1 MPWRTQTVKEQRIE
15 LVTLARKPGA
25 NISELAR
32 RFGVSRKTIYK
43 WLNRDDMDDRSCRP
57 KNSPKRTPQAQEA
70 RILAARDDHP
80 AWGARKIAHVLSRDS
95 GIVLASSTVNS
106 ILRRNGRIS
115 PEASR
120 AATPWQRFEHP
131 FPNDLWQMDFKGYFS
146 TSHEGRCH
154 PLTIL
159 DDHSRYNLC
168 LDAQGNERHES
179 VQVALL
185 RVFGRYGLPKCINTD
200 NGSPWGNG
208 GQGPL
213 TRLGVWLIRLGIHV
227 SHSRPHHPQTNGKDE
242 RFHRTLKAEVI
253 DRYDFIDLV
262 DVQRRFDAWRHIYNH
277 ERPHQALGMATP
289 SERYQ
294 PSTRSLPVQLP
305 PVEYPGDNFVRKVQQ
320 GGWVSFQG
328 KALRTSKALVG
339 QPVALRPVVG
349 EDGVFALYFCHQF
362 VEEFDLRNA

>member
-43 WLNRDDMDDRSCRP
+43 WLNRDDMDDRSRRP
-57 KNSPKRTPQAQEA
+57 KSSPKRTPQAQEA
-70 RILAARDDHP
+70 RILATRDDHP
-80 AWGARKIAHVLSRDS
+80 TWGARKIAHVLSRDS
-95 GIVLASSTVNS
+95 GIVLALSTVNS

-120 AATPWQRFEHP
+120 TATAWQRFEHP

-179 VQVALL
+179 VRAALL
-185 RVFGRYGLPKCINTD
+185 RVFERYGLPKCINTD
-200 NGSPWGNG
+200 NGAP
-208 GQGPL
+208 
-213 TRLGVWLIRLGIHV
+213 
-227 SHSRPHHPQTNGKDE
+227 
-242 RFHRTLKAEVI
+242 
-253 DRYDFIDLV
+253 
-262 DVQRRFDAWRHIYNH
+262 
-277 ERPHQALGMATP
+277 
-289 SERYQ
+289 
-294 PSTRSLPVQLP
+294 
-305 PVEYPGDNFVRKVQQ
+305 
-320 GGWVSFQG
+320 
-328 KALRTSKALVG
+328 
-339 QPVALRPVVG
+339 
-349 EDGVFALYFCHQF
+349 
-362 VEEFDLRNA
+362 

>member
-43 WLNRDDMDDRSCRP
+43 WLNRDDMDDRSRRP
-57 KNSPKRTPQAQEA
+57 QSSPKRTPQAQEA
-70 RILAARDDHP
+70 RILATRDDHP
-80 AWGARKIAHVLSRDS
+80 AWGARKIAHILSRDS
-95 GIVLASSTVNS
+95 SIILASSTVNS

-120 AATPWQRFEHP
+120 TATAWQRFEHP

-179 VQVALL
+179 VQAALL
-185 RVFGRYGLPKCINTD
+185 RVFERYGLPKCINTD
-200 NGSPWGNG
+200 NGAP
-208 GQGPL
+208 
-213 TRLGVWLIRLGIHV
+213 
-227 SHSRPHHPQTNGKDE
+227 
-242 RFHRTLKAEVI
+242 
-253 DRYDFIDLV
+253 
-262 DVQRRFDAWRHIYNH
+262 
-277 ERPHQALGMATP
+277 
-289 SERYQ
+289 
-294 PSTRSLPVQLP
+294 
-305 PVEYPGDNFVRKVQQ
+305 
-320 GGWVSFQG
+320 
-328 KALRTSKALVG
+328 
-339 QPVALRPVVG
+339 
-349 EDGVFALYFCHQF
+349 
-362 VEEFDLRNA
+362 